1 MYTTYCNISVI
12 LVFVADYSTK
22 LMDESDLKT
31 EERVRLMTEIVSGIQ
46 VIKMYA
52 WEKPFI
58 SLVETVR
65 KLELKITRKSS
76 YLREA
81 NVLFNIF
88 TARIALYSTLM
99 TMFMLDQNM
108 TSENVYVV
116 FPFLFLLSDFLV
128 FCVRGVGLSKNWSTT
143 IKRVQTFLMLDEYS
157 SKNIIHSSEEKYN
170 LKKSG
175 SVNERYKRLPNQEI
189 EEYSTIC
196 KANDRNT

>member
-22 LMDESDLKT
+22 LMDKSDLKT

-65 KLELKITRKSS
+65 KLELKITRRSS